1 MVFYFSG
8 TGNTRWIAQQISDAV
23 GEMLYFIPEELEGT
37 MRYHLKE
44 GERIGFCF
52 PVHGWQPPY
61 IVREFISKIEIDNAD
76 GHYCYSV
83 CTCGDTIGLAM
94 EMFNKELEKKRLH
107 AKSVFSVIMPESYVC
122 LPGMFTDTPE
132 NEKRKID
139 EAARFLA
146 DILPVIIGREEGRK
160 ILVKGKRPWL
170 LSNVIG
176 GFFNKCMITDR
187 PFSVNKEKC
196 LHCGLCE
203 QNCPTNNLAMSHG
216 LPVWKHISCTNCL
229 ACYHH
234 CPVHAIEYGRI
245 TKKRGQYYFNH
256 K

>member
-8 TGNTRWIAQQISDAV
+8 TGNTRWIARQISDAV
-23 GEMLYFIPEELEGT
+23 GERLYFIPEELEGN
-37 MRYHLKE
+37 MRYHLEE

-52 PVHGWQPPY
+52 PIHGWQPPKV
-61 IVREFISKIEIDNAD
+61 VRDFIKMIEIDNSE
-76 GHYCYSV
+76 GHYCYAV
-83 CTCGDTIGLAM
+83 CTCGDTIGLGM
-94 EMFNKELEKKRLH
+94 EMFNKELEKKHLH
-107 AKSVFSVIMPESYVC
+107 AGSVFSVIMPESYVC

-139 EAARFLA
+139 EASRFLA
-146 DILPVIIGREEGRK
+146 DIIPVIIGREEGRE
-160 ILVKGKRPWL
+160 ILVKGKHPWL

-187 PFSVNKEKC
+187 PFSVDKEKC
-196 LHCGLCE
+196 VHCGLCE
-203 QNCPTNNLAMSHG
+203 QSCPTHNLALSRG
-216 LPVWKHISCTNCL
+216 LPVWRHLNCTNCL

-245 TKKRGQYYFNH
+245 TKKRGQYYF
-256 K
+256 KTK